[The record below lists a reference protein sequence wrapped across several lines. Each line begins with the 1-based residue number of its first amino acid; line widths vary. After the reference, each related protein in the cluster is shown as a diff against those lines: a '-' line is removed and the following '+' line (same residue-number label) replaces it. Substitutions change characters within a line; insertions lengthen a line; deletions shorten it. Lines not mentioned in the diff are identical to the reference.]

1 MKLDEEKSKHAD
13 LAQHSGFGPAFCHSL
28 LTLVTGAAL
37 VCMGKRRAIGHWL
50 LTLAL
55 DIYTRAIMV
64 MAIVCWLCPYGKSLR
79 ICAGFG
85 DNIFAQP

>member
-1 MKLDEEKSKHAD
+1 MLIWFSTVV
-13 LAQHSGFGPAFCHSL
+13 LAQHFAIAL

-64 MAIVCWLCPYGKSLR
+64 MAIVCWLCTYGRAYASVLDLG
-79 ICAGFG
+79 I
-85 DNIFAQP
+85 IFLLNL